1 MRVEILG
8 QERRRRWREEDKLAI
23 VMSVGVAGATITEVA
38 HRHDLTRQQIYAWRS
53 ELKKKGLLSASANAL
68 FIPVDMNA
76 VQTDVP
82 ELRESCC
89 GMIELRPDTSLREF
103 GGARHP
109 DAGYPSGG
117 SSMIGPGTGVR
128 VYLACGITDMRKGVE
143 GLAALAQDVLRQKP
157 TGGAVFAFRG
167 KRGDRL
173 KLLYF
178 DGQGFCLYYKI
189 LQKGRFPWPSAS
201 DGTARLTSAQLA
213 MLWEGI
219 DWRRPDW
226 GAPPARVG

>member
-38 HRHDLTRQQIYAWRS
+38 HCHDLTRQQIYAWRS

-89 GMIELRPDTSLREF
+89 GMIELRLSCGRTLRFESSVAPDILTQVIR
-103 GGARHP
+103 A
-109 DAGYPSGG
+109 
-117 SSMIGPGTGVR
+117 
-128 VYLACGITDMRKGVE
+128 VE
-143 GLAALAQDVLRQKP
+143 AA
-157 TGGAVFAFRG
+157 
-167 KRGDRL
+167 
-173 KLLYF
+173 
-178 DGQGFCLYYKI
+178 
-189 LQKGRFPWPSAS
+189 
-201 DGTARLTSAQLA
+201 
-213 MLWEGI
+213 
-219 DWRRPDW
+219 
-226 GAPPARVG
+226 

>member
-76 VQTDVP
+76 AQTDVP

-89 GMIELRPDTSLREF
+89 GDRATIELRPHTSLREF

-109 DAGYPSGG
+109 DAGYPGSG

-143 GLAALAQDVLRQKP
+143 GLAALAQNVLR
-157 TGGAVFAFRG
+157 
-167 KRGDRL
+167 
-173 KLLYF
+173 
-178 DGQGFCLYYKI
+178 
-189 LQKGRFPWPSAS
+189 
-201 DGTARLTSAQLA
+201 
-213 MLWEGI
+213 
-219 DWRRPDW
+219 
-226 GAPPARVG
+226 